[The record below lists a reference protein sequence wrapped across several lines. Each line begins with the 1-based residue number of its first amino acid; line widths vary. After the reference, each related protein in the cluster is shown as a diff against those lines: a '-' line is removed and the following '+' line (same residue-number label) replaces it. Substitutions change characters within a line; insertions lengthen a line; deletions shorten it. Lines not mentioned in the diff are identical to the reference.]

1 MAEDRDD
8 QQSNETEG
16 QQNQPQTTDQQG
28 QQQPGQQQQGQ
39 ETMSGQPIGGNDSN
53 SGSGTPLSQGAMSV
67 ARAPASK
74 PHRAVRRA
82 KAAIPRPSA
91 ASRTLAVRAE
101 ARAAPAEAPAAK
113 ALSGRRVPNSDEYV
127 QDNATGQS
135 GSDESDKTDFADQG
149 QGATDEQDQGIP
161 IRIPVDR
168 AEAPKP
174 SEATTRRVPGSGA
187 RRCLRRAP
195 SRGTRLRVRSTGQGS
210 AAPGCGRRRPAC
222 ADKCPGNSR
231 RGMAEIG
238 EWTRDCNVGQRQAI
252 ADQIS
257 IVARDHLFQIVED
270 RRQIVELGLFGRLV
284 IARTAEETRRDD
296 LVEEDFRAARYQDRV
311 REFLEPNGFAA
322 HLGICW
328 NQRGLGEFRLQIM
341 DDRAR
346 IGEREV
352 AIPKSRHLPERA
364 RLEKFRLG
372 IGKAGGLQVELDAFL
387 AGVGQDLARI
397 G

>member
-53 SGSGTPLSQGAMSV
+53 SGSGTPLSQGADVGGQSSGEQTSSSGQ
-67 ARAPASK
+67 ASQ
-74 PHRAVRRA
+74 
-82 KAAIPRPSA
+82 SGD
-91 ASRTLAVRAE
+91 TE
-101 ARAAPAEAPAAK
+101 T
-113 ALSGRRVPNSDEYV
+113 LSGQQDTSGSGGSSGGTGGSSGGEGFIGSQGTDSDEYV

-149 QGATDEQDQGIP
+149 QGATDEQDE
-161 IRIPVDR
+161 D
-168 AEAPKP
+168 
-174 SEATTRRVPGSGA
+174 SESGF
-187 RRCLRRAP
+187 RWIGRKLLSRLKRRRAAFP
-195 SRGTRLRVRSTGQGS
+195 VRERGVALGGLLREERGFAFDPLGKARPRQDAVDVGERARISVR
-210 AAPGCGRRRPAC
+210 
-222 ADKCPGNSR
+222 ADSR

-238 EWTRDCNVGQRQAI
+238 EWTRDCNVGQRQAV

-296 LVEEDFRAARYQDRV
+296 LVEEDFRAAR
-311 REFLEPNGFAA
+311 
-322 HLGICW
+322 
-328 NQRGLGEFRLQIM
+328 
-341 DDRAR
+341 
-346 IGEREV
+346 
-352 AIPKSRHLPERA
+352 
-364 RLEKFRLG
+364 
-372 IGKAGGLQVELDAFL
+372 
-387 AGVGQDLARI
+387 
-397 G
+397 